1 MKTIDR
7 AIDGVA
13 YGMFLGGVIAGILMA
28 LTVFVS
34 TLMRYVLNTPL
45 HFSNELAGLLFLSI
59 TFLTIPHVLN
69 IGRHIGI
76 DLVVKRLPLLL
87 QGGASLLAG
96 LVLILFSGV
105 FVYQSW
111 DFMVFSRAIEA
122 RSDISGLLL
131 WPWML
136 LMPLGFAMCILITL
150 KKVLKR
156 CVADDAVSLREE
168 ATP

>member
-1 MKTIDR
+1 MKIIDKAIDR
-7 AIDGVA
+7 VV
-13 YGMFLGGVIAGILMA
+13 YGMFLCGVIVGILMT

-34 TLMRYVLNTPL
+34 TLMRYLFNTPL

-69 IGRHIGI
+69 IDRHIGI
-76 DLVVKRLPLLL
+76 DLVVKQLPVRF
-87 QGGASLLAG
+87 QGFTGQLAG
-96 LVLILFSGV
+96 LVLLVFAVI

-111 DFMVFSRAIEA
+111 DFMVFSRAIDA

-136 LMPLGFAMCILITL
+136 VMPLSFTMCCIITL
-150 KKVLKR
+150 KKTLVRFFARDRKPFYK
-156 CVADDAVSLREE
+156 E
-168 ATP
+168 ASS